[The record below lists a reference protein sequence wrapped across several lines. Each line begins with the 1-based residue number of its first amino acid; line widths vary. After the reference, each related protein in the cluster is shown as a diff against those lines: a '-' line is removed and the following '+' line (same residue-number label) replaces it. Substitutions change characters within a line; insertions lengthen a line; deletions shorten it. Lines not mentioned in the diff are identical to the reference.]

1 MALQR
6 ELIGAGTPGLLAQGI
21 LGSVANGLTAAGS
34 SNADALQLTAAI
46 NRVTT
51 TALSTGVLLPLSLIS
66 PGARVTVVNS
76 GANALLVYPG
86 TGATINALT
95 ATTGGFSVAAGG
107 RADFVAVTDTN
118 WFAILSA

>member
-1 MALQR
+1 MALEA
-6 ELIGAGTPGLLAQGI
+6 ELTGAGTPGLQAQGI

-34 SNADALQLTAAI
+34 SNADALQLGAAI

-51 TALSTGVLLPLSLIS
+51 TAASTGVKLPVPK
-66 PGARVTVVNS
+66 PGERVTVINS

-86 TGATINALT
+86 TGVQINALT
-95 ATTGGFSVAAGG
+95 VTTAGFSVAAGG
-107 RADFVAVTDTN
+107 RADFIGVTNAN

>member
-1 MALQR
+1 MAIPSRLM
-6 ELIGAGTPGLLAQGI
+6 GSGLSSLAAVNICGDV
-21 LGSVANGLTAAGS
+21 GDTLTAAGTT
-34 SNADALQLTAAI
+34 NANALALSAAI

-51 TALSTGVLLPLSLIS
+51 TAASTGVVLPVPESGSAI
-66 PGARVTVVNS
+66 VVVNS

-86 TGATINALT
+86 TGAQINALT

-107 RADFVAVTDTN
+107 RAMFVGTSSTN

>member
-1 MALQR
+1 MSLQR
-6 ELIGAGTPGLLAQGI
+6 ELIGAGTPPLQTQGI

-34 SNADALQLTAAI
+34 SDTDALQLTTVI
-46 NRVTT
+46 SRVTT
-51 TALSTGVLLPLSLIS
+51 AAAGTGVTLPYQMLT

-86 TGATINALT
+86 TGAQINALT

-107 RADFVAVTDTN
+107 RADFIGVTDTN